1 MDMQYGNLINANER
15 ERCSA
20 QQLAGV
26 RGIVPRPQG
35 SESIRIMM
43 WYVL

>member
-20 QQLAGV
+20 QQLAEM

-35 SESIRIMM
+35 SESIRIMI